1 MGMRAGSRW
10 AVRIGAGLLVLIGLA
25 VLLLAAFPWGLF
37 KGRIEDRLSE
47 RIGKPV
53 TIGAMVREDA
63 LSFHPV
69 VRLTDMRV
77 PQPDWAPGSGDL
89 ARVGE
94 ARVGFSAL
102 ALLTGG
108 PVLETL
114 ELRRARLSFYRAADG
129 RESWSGERSRAD
141 DSKGKR
147 PALRSLTVSDSR
159 IAYRDDKRG
168 RSIDAA
174 LIVDGRGLRLSGS
187 GDVRGHPVRVTA
199 SGAPILGHQAG
210 ARWPFKAEIAG
221 DAVGMTFD
229 GTMDGPLDIGHLRG
243 KVTGHAIDLRVL
255 DAIIEAGLPGTQP
268 VRLTAQVVRDRPDWT
283 VERLKGTIGRS
294 DIAGHATIRK
304 RDGRTRIDGAI
315 HAGRFDFDDLS
326 SNEGKRK
333 AAAKRA
339 QSGDRLVPDTAI
351 DLSRM
356 ARTDGRLALRADKLL
371 WPGSSPFR
379 SLSGTL
385 TLERSRLVVEPLR
398 MDLTRGI
405 LSGRLS
411 VDQRQ
416 GGPRL
421 DLALNLRSA
430 RLLDF
435 FPETRIDGGLVGRI
449 ALNGSGRT
457 IRQAVGR
464 SSGTIALVA
473 RDGSIPA
480 RTAALMGQDVGKGL
494 TVDKD
499 KMAVLRCV
507 VARFDV
513 TSGVARA
520 NPVLIDTSRAQTR
533 VTGTIRLTD
542 EVMALTMS
550 GTPKHGSLL
559 RLSGT
564 VPIGGT
570 IKQPDI
576 RVPAE
581 VRSTK
586 GILKMIGKAIAGDKV
601 PRAADAD
608 CEGLARSAMR

>member
-1 MGMRAGSRW
+1 MGMKAGSRW
-10 AVRIGAGLLVLIGLA
+10 AVRIGVGLLVLIGLLI
-25 VLLLAAFPWGLF
+25 LLLAAFPWGMF
-37 KGRIEDRLSE
+37 KGRIEDRLSD
-47 RIGKPV
+47 RIGKRV
-53 TIGAMVREDA
+53 TIGSMVREDS

-69 VRLTDMRV
+69 VRLTDIRV
-77 PQPDWAPGSGDL
+77 PQPDWAPGSTDL

-108 PVLETL
+108 PVLERL
-114 ELRRARLSFYRAADG
+114 DLAHARLSFYRAADG
-129 RESWSGERSRAD
+129 RESWSGERSRASD
-141 DSKGKR
+141 DKGQR

-159 IAYRDDKRG
+159 IAYRDDKRD
-168 RSIDAA
+168 RSVDAA
-174 LIVDGRGLRLSGS
+174 LTVDARGFRLSGT

-199 SGAPILGHQAG
+199 SGAPIVGQKTG

-221 DAVGMTFD
+221 EAVGMTID

-268 VRLTAQVVRDRPDWT
+268 VRLAAQVVRDRPDWT
-283 VERLKGTIGRS
+283 IENLKGTIGRS

-315 HAGRFDFDDLS
+315 ASARFDFDDLS

-339 QSGDRLVPDTAI
+339 KLGERLIPDTAI

-356 ARTDGRLALRADKLL
+356 ARTDGRLDVRADRLL

-379 SLSGTL
+379 SLRGTL
-385 TLERSRLVVEPLR
+385 SLERSRLVVEPLR
-398 MDLTRGI
+398 LGLTRGI
-405 LSGRLS
+405 LTGRLA

-421 DLALNLRSA
+421 ELALNLRSA

-435 FPETRIDGGLVGRI
+435 FPEARIDGALAGRVV
-449 ALNGSGRT
+449 LNGPGRT

-464 SSGTIALVA
+464 SSGTIALVG

-513 TSGVARA
+513 SNGVARA

-533 VTGTIRLTD
+533 IAGTIRLTD
-542 EVMALTMS
+542 EVMALKAS
-550 GTPKHGSLL
+550 GQPKQGSLL
-559 RLSGT
+559 RLNGT

-576 RVPAE
+576 RVPTEA
-581 VRSTK
+581 RSAK

-601 PRAADAD
+601 PRARDAD
-608 CEGLARSAMR
+608 CEGLAKTAMR